1 MFFAAKI
8 DPTRLWPRPGE
19 GPVEYWTSLSPMAP
33 FFGVTWRFAD
43 LEADAPAP
51 RRASKPKRSPIRKDA
66 VDAEVVTAPTKPVAA
81 KPAAPKPAPAKP
93 EAAAPKAKPA
103 APAKAEPVKAEA
115 PKPEASKAETVK
127 AEPAKAEP
135 VKAAPVKAEPAKAEP
150 VKDAPKPA
158 ASPAPKTA
166 ADDLT
171 LLKGVGPKMAANLK
185 AQGVTSFAD
194 IAAWDD
200 AKIDQMDEAL
210 GGLPGRIRRDDWV
223 GQAKALLKG

>member
-43 LEADAPAP
+43 LEADAPSP

-66 VDAEVVTAPTKPVAA
+66 VDAEVVTAPA
-81 KPAAPKPAPAKP
+81 KPAAPKPAAAKPAPAKA
-93 EAAAPKAKPA
+93 EAPAPKAKPV
-103 APAKAEPVKAEA
+103 APA
-115 PKPEASKAETVK
+115 K
-127 AEPAKAEP
+127 AEPAKAETP
-135 VKAAPVKAEPAKAEP
+135 VAEAPKVEPVKAESAKAEP
-150 VKDAPKPA
+150 PKVSPQPV
-158 ASPAPKTA
+158 ASPAPKKA
-166 ADDLT
+166 EDDLT
-171 LLKGVGPKMAANLK
+171 LLKGVGPKMAGNLK
-185 AQGVTSFAD
+185 KHGVTSFAD

-223 GQAKALLKG
+223 GQAKALSKN